1 MRRQI
6 MRKIVLLLGLVF
18 LICQGCSRPATVEV
32 DAAIG
37 EQTTVG
43 GLAMCGS
50 GFRAFGDVKAGL
62 LYIAEGKEVETLE
75 NYGAKKEGNSWR
87 IDQGGTSKVYK
98 LLPLSNLDI
107 NALAPETAFATLED
121 ALCTA
126 ITTAGMCVNMR
137 DAVTRKFLYSWKTPE
152 GGLSYCKSSPGNT
165 CEFVLEKTGT
175 HRTYV
180 ERNCPEGGASAN
192 GTDCR

>member
-1 MRRQI
+1 
-6 MRKIVLLLGLVF
+6 
-18 LICQGCSRPATVEV
+18 VEV
-32 DAAIG
+32 DAAID

-75 NYGAKKEGNSWR
+75 SYDAKKEGNGWR
-87 IDQGGTSKVYK
+87 IDQAETSKVYK
-98 LLPLSNLDI
+98 LLPLSTLDL
-107 NALAPETAFATLED
+107 NALAPEAAFATLED

-126 ITTAGMCVNMR
+126 LTTSGTCVNMYDSR
-137 DAVTRKFLYSWKTPE
+137 TGEFQYSWKIPD
-152 GGLSYCKSSPGNT
+152 GGLAYCKSSPGNT
-165 CEFVLEKTGT
+165 CEYVLKKTGT

-180 ERNCPEGGASAN
+180 ERNCPEGGVSAGERKAKICQDN
-192 GTDCR
+192 TE